1 MEPAGRTDRGLSR
14 GKRWLLAA
22 AALAIAALAVA
33 EVTLWRASPQQ
44 AAALI
49 GGPIRL
55 EGPDGRVV
63 TDVEMKGHPF
73 LVFFGYT
80 HCPDVCPTTLAQI
93 SRVLSRLPDKPIP
106 VLFISFDPERD
117 TPASLKDYVVYVY
130 SRGQYPPGRPAMK
143 STVDSHAGES
153 ETSHMMIARPDLVH
167 IDRAAN
173 ESGADRNRLDL
184 PQGVYT
190 AIWWYAKFPD
200 HYAGDGAVA
209 SKELGEFDMKAW
221 ADGIANAI
229 RAIKSDR
236 MSPRLQEEFFQGI
249 KQPASTRQ

>member
-1 MEPAGRTDRGLSR
+1 MEPARRTDLGLSR

-49 GGPIRL
+49 GGSFRL

-73 LVFFGYT
+73 LAFFGYT

-117 TPASLKDYVVYVY
+117 TPASLKDYVASFDPRIVGLSGSPSAVEQAERAYRVYAKKVPAANGDYSFDHSSIVY
-130 SRGQYPPGRPAMK
+130 LMDARGQFVEAFN
-143 STVDSHAGES
+143 
-153 ETSHMMIARPDLVH
+153 L
-167 IDRAAN
+167 DRA
-173 ESGADRNRLDL
+173 
-184 PQGVYT
+184 
-190 AIWWYAKFPD
+190 PD
-200 HYAGDGAVA
+200 EAA
-209 SKELGEFDMKAW
+209 KEL
-221 ADGIANAI
+221 
-229 RAIKSDR
+229 
-236 MSPRLQEEFFQGI
+236 
-249 KQPASTRQ
+249 ASYL

>member
-117 TPASLKDYVVYVY
+117 TPASLKDYVASFDPRIVGLSGSQSAV
-130 SRGQYPPGRPAMK
+130 AE
-143 STVDSHAGES
+143 AE
-153 ETSHMMIARPDLVH
+153 
-167 IDRAAN
+167 RAY
-173 ESGADRNRLDL
+173 R
-184 PQGVYT
+184 V
-190 AIWWYAKFPD
+190 YAKKVPSANGDYTFD
-200 HYAGDGAVA
+200 HSSIVYLMDANGLFVEAFNLERA
-209 SKELGEFDMKAW
+209 PEEAAKELATY
-221 ADGIANAI
+221 
-229 RAIKSDR
+229 
-236 MSPRLQEEFFQGI
+236 L
-249 KQPASTRQ
+249 